1 MSKRSNR
8 GKAYFYAKGQRD
20 SIESTGQFYFYMS
33 RFKIRFLP
41 KWAVQAWING
51 YNGY

>member
-20 SIESTGQFYFYMS
+20 ALADKGNLFSDKFRVRRLRLHT
-33 RFKIRFLP
+33 
-41 KWAVQAWING
+41 WAFWAWLSG